1 MTNTSAA
8 LKRHLLAPAVLML
21 SMLLSGNVLA
31 QEMATP
37 TQDNNASEPGDMVV
51 NLKEIVKF
59 NWEFQAAT

>member
-8 LKRHLLAPAVLML
+8 LKRHLLAPAVPML

-37 TQDNNASEPGDMVV
+37 AQDNNAIEPGDMVV

-59 NWEFQAAT
+59 NWGFQAAT